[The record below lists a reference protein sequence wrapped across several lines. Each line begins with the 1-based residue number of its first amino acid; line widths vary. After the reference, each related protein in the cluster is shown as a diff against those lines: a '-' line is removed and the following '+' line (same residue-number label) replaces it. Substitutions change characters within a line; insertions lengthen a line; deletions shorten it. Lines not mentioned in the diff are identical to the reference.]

1 MLAQKEIKRTLI
13 FAFRAIRTEHDEST
27 APGIVPFYCAT
38 CFIFYCPTLLPF
50 VLFFFSHSVHFIRT
64 TCKTVAT
71 HSSTLCA
78 PWLLLTKLWQ
88 TLQFCA
94 KGGRR
99 LAKWT
104 MGVACP
110 DTQASQ
116 DSHNL
121 RQKFAMYRLSISGIL
136 QIIFMSCCRMYVIYK
151 VINNLMW
158 WEET

>member
-13 FAFRAIRTEHDEST
+13 FAFRAIRTEHDESI
-27 APGIVPFYCAT
+27 APGIVPLYCST
-38 CFIFYCPTLLPF
+38 SLSSFGPFLLLIFP
-50 VLFFFSHSVHFIRT
+50 HHAHFIRT

-136 QIIFMSCCRMYVIYK
+136 QIIFMSCCRMYLWSYK
-151 VINNLMW
+151 
-158 WEET
+158 